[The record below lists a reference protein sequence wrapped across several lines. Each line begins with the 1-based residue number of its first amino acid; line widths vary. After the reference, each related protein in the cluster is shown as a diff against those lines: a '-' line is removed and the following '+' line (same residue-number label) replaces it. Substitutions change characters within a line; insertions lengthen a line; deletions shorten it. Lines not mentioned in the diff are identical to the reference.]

1 MHGTHSKKHT
11 NSFKPKINGADNN
24 HDAMID
30 NDTDRHEQPWKKTK
44 HQYGHT
50 VADVE
55 QQISDWLDE
64 NGDIKTREKNNVSD

>member
-11 NSFKPKINGADNN
+11 NSFKPKINN
-24 HDAMID
+24 HEAMID
-30 NDTDRHEQPWKKTK
+30 KDRDRHEQPWKKTK

-55 QQISDWLDE
+55 QQISDWLDDTG
-64 NGDIKTREKNNVSD
+64 NIKTREKNNVSD